1 MPLGLKLKPE
11 RLEPVK
17 KYCNLLST
25 VNLNCEYRIANA
37 FKSYDKIKCTSK
49 CIYLWWRFIT
59 VGAEGSAGKIYFLVD
74 VVDQSNRSPLVVTAR
89 VFSARLKPKYI
100 TLKVLILL
108 IL

>member
-1 MPLGLKLKPE
+1 M
-11 RLEPVK
+11 
-17 KYCNLLST
+17 
-25 VNLNCEYRIANA
+25 
-37 FKSYDKIKCTSK
+37 
-49 CIYLWWRFIT
+49 
-59 VGAEGSAGKIYFLVD
+59 GAEGSAGKIYFLVD